1 MNNRREVAALV
12 GAGQVSLQF
21 ALTRG
26 NHVAALDRVV
36 STARLGLMVLGLASM
51 TALTVMFFR
60 PELTDQIK
68 VVSPFW
74 TEPASGRMT
83 TLDGLNLH
91 ISTTTTAATAAGPA
105 DAVTALAPPAAFS
118 APSLAAQQRV
128 TGWLSKRHRVAGAAS
143 KMLVDAA
150 YTTAKDT
157 DIDPL
162 LILSVMSTQARLN
175 PFAENTS
182 GAHGLMQV
190 MTDVHRNRFENHSG
204 AKSVQDPSANLRVGA
219 VLLRESIRNTGSI
232 EAGLKRYIGAD
243 DLRSDGGYSA
253 RVLGEYAR
261 LQAVANGRYVAAT
274 KAPAAPSNATA
285 RRVADKSKDIDQ
297 PA

>member
-21 ALTRG
+21 AQE
-26 NHVAALDRVV
+26 HSDKIAVLDRVV
-36 STARLGLMVLGLASM
+36 STARRTLMVLGLASM

-68 VVSPFW
+68 VISPFW
-74 TEPASGRMT
+74 TEPVNGGVT
-83 TLDGLNLH
+83 TLERPGLLTRTADAGALNL
-91 ISTTTTAATAAGPA
+91 APA
-105 DAVTALAPPAAFS
+105 DAGAAPAAFS

-128 TGWLSKRHRVAGAAS
+128 TGWLAKRHRVAGAAS

-150 YTTAKDT
+150 YTTARET

-162 LILSVMSTQARLN
+162 LILSVISVESRMN
-175 PFAENTS
+175 PFAES
-182 GAHGLMQV
+182 PMGAQGLMQV
-190 MTDVHRNRFENHSG
+190 MTAVHKNKFDDHGGSK
-204 AKSVQDPSANLRVGA
+204 AVQDPSANLRVGA
-219 VLLRESIRNTGSI
+219 MLLKDSSRKTGSI
-232 EAGLKRYIGAD
+232 EAGLKRYVGLD
-243 DLRSDGGYSA
+243 EPRSDGGYSTK
-253 RVLGEYAR
+253 VLGEYAR

-274 KAPAAPSNATA
+274 KAPAAPANTTA
-285 RRVADKSKDIDQ
+285 RSGPDKAKYIADQ

>member
-21 ALTRG
+21 AQE
-26 NHVAALDRVV
+26 HSDKVAVLDRVA
-36 STARLGLMVLGLASM
+36 STARIGMRVLGLASM

-68 VVSPFW
+68 VISPFW
-74 TEPASGRMT
+74 TEASSGSMA
-83 TLDGLNLH
+83 TLDRPSLITG
-91 ISTTTTAATAAGPA
+91 TG
-105 DAVTALAPPAAFS
+105 DAVTLNQASADLDITPATFS

-128 TGWLSKRHRVAGAAS
+128 TGWLAKRHRVAGAAS

-150 YTTAKDT
+150 YTTARET

-162 LILSVMSTQARLN
+162 LILSVMSVESRMN
-175 PFAENTS
+175 PFAES
-182 GAHGLMQV
+182 PMGAQGLMQV
-190 MTDVHRNRFENHSG
+190 MTNVHKNKFDDLGSTK
-204 AKSVQDPSANLRVGA
+204 AVQDPNVNLVVGA
-219 VLLRESIRNTGSI
+219 TILKEAIRKTGSV
-232 EAGLKRYIGAD
+232 EAGLKQYVGAD
-243 DLRSDGGYSA
+243 GLRGDGGYA
-253 RVLGEYAR
+253 AKVLGEYAR

-274 KAPAAPSNATA
+274 KAPAAPANTTA
-285 RRVADKSKDIDQ
+285 RSDSDKPKALEDQ

>member
-21 ALTRG
+21 AQE
-26 NHVAALDRVV
+26 HSDKIAVLDRVV
-36 STARLGLMVLGLASM
+36 STARRTLMVLGLASM

-68 VVSPFW
+68 VISPFW
-74 TEPASGRMT
+74 TEPASGGVT
-83 TLDGLNLH
+83 TLERPSLLT
-91 ISTTTTAATAAGPA
+91 STA
-105 DAVTALAPPAAFS
+105 DARAAPAAFS

-128 TGWLSKRHRVAGAAS
+128 TGWLAKRHRVAGAAS

-150 YTTAKDT
+150 YTTARET

-162 LILSVMSTQARLN
+162 LILSVISVESRMN
-175 PFAENTS
+175 PFAES
-182 GAHGLMQV
+182 PMGAQGLMQV
-190 MTDVHRNRFENHSG
+190 MTAVHKNKFDDHGGSK
-204 AKSVQDPSANLRVGA
+204 AVQDPSANLRVGA
-219 VLLRESIRNTGSI
+219 MLLKDSIREAGSI
-232 EAGLKRYIGAD
+232 EAGLKRYVGAD
-243 DLRSDGGYSA
+243 EPRISDGGYSVK
-253 RVLGEYAR
+253 VLGEYAR

-274 KAPAAPSNATA
+274 KAPAAPANTTA
-285 RRVADKSKDIDQ
+285 RSGPDKAKSIADQ

>member
-21 ALTRG
+21 AQE
-26 NHVAALDRVV
+26 HSDKIAVLDRVV
-36 STARLGLMVLGLASM
+36 STARRTLMVLGLASM

-68 VVSPFW
+68 VLSPFW
-74 TEPASGRMT
+74 TEPVNGGVTSLHKSSVLVDTAGSAA
-83 TLDGLNLH
+83 LD
-91 ISTTTTAATAAGPA
+91 TAASDSGAAQ
-105 DAVTALAPPAAFS
+105 AAFA

-128 TGWLSKRHRVAGAAS
+128 TGWLAKRHRVAGAAS

-150 YTTAKDT
+150 YVTAKET

-162 LILSVMSTQARLN
+162 LILSVISVESRMN
-175 PFAENTS
+175 PFAES
-182 GAHGLMQV
+182 SMGAQGLMQV
-190 MTDVHRNRFENHSG
+190 MTDVHKNKFDDHGGRK
-204 AKSVQDPSANLRVGA
+204 AVQDPSANLRVGA
-219 VLLRESIRNTGSI
+219 MLLKESIRKTGSI
-232 EAGLKRYIGAD
+232 EAGLKRYIGVD
-243 DLRSDGGYSA
+243 EPRGDGGYSVK
-253 RVLGEYAR
+253 VLGEYAR

-274 KAPAAPSNATA
+274 KAPALPANTTA
-285 RRVADKSKDIDQ
+285 RSGPDKAKSIPDQ

>member
-1 MNNRREVAALV
+1 MNNRHEVAVLV
-12 GAGQVSLQF
+12 GAGQASMQF
-21 ALTRG
+21 AQERSD
-26 NHVAALDRVV
+26 HIAVLDRVV
-36 STARLGLMVLGLASM
+36 ATARLGLMVLGLASM

-68 VVSPFW
+68 VISPFW
-74 TEPASGRMT
+74 TEPAGGRIT

-91 ISTTTTAATAAGPA
+91 ATTTTVATATRSDNAPA
-105 DAVTALAPPAAFS
+105 ALPAAFS

-150 YTTAKDT
+150 YITAKET

-162 LILSVMSTQARLN
+162 LILSVMSVQSRLN
-175 PFAENTS
+175 PFAENTT

-190 MTDVHRNRFENHSG
+190 MTNVHRNKFNDHVD
-204 AKSVQDPSANLRVGA
+204 AKSAMDPTANLRVGA
-219 VLLRESIRNTGSI
+219 ALLKESIRTTGSI
-232 EAGLKRYIGAD
+232 EAGLRRYIGSD
-243 DLRSDGGYSA
+243 DPRSDGGYAS
-253 RVLGEYAR
+253 RVLGEYER
-261 LQAVANGRYVAAT
+261 LQAVANGRYVAVT
-274 KAPAAPSNATA
+274 KAPAAPANAPTKRIA
-285 RRVADKSKDIDQ
+285 EKSKTAGDQ

>member
-21 ALTRG
+21 AQEHSD
-26 NHVAALDRVV
+26 NIAVLDRVV
-36 STARLGLMVLGLASM
+36 STARIGMRVLGLASM

-68 VVSPFW
+68 VMSPFW
-74 TEPASGRMT
+74 TEPATGGMT
-83 TLDGLNLH
+83 SLDKPSLITGTGDSVTFN
-91 ISTTTTAATAAGPA
+91 AAPATAS
-105 DAVTALAPPAAFS
+105 VTPAAFS

-128 TGWLSKRHRVAGAAS
+128 TGWLAKRHRVAGAAS

-150 YTTAKDT
+150 YTTARET

-162 LILSVMSTQARLN
+162 LILSVMSVESRMN
-175 PFAENTS
+175 PFAES
-182 GAHGLMQV
+182 PMGAQGLMQV
-190 MTDVHRNRFENHSG
+190 MTDVHKNKFDDHG
-204 AKSVQDPSANLRVGA
+204 GTKAVLDPNANLRVGA
-219 VLLRESIRNTGSI
+219 TLLRDAISKTGSV
-232 EAGLKRYIGAD
+232 EAGLKHYVGAGA
-243 DLRSDGGYSA
+243 LRSDSGYSVK
-253 RVLGEYAR
+253 VLGEYAR

-274 KAPAAPSNATA
+274 KAPAAPANTTA
-285 RRVADKSKDIDQ
+285 RNGTDKPKPLEDQ

>member
-21 ALTRG
+21 APSRSNT
-26 NHVAALDRVV
+26 VAVLDRVV

-51 TALTVMFFR
+51 AALTVMFFR

-68 VVSPFW
+68 LISPYW
-74 TEPASGRMT
+74 TEPASGRIT
-83 TLDGLNLH
+83 TLDGLDLPASANDVPT
-91 ISTTTTAATAAGPA
+91 SATVQG
-105 DAVTALAPPAAFS
+105 AFNNPTGTFA

-150 YTTAKDT
+150 YAAARET

-162 LILSVMSTQARLN
+162 LILSVMSIQSRLN
-175 PFAENTS
+175 PFAENTA
-182 GAHGLMQV
+182 GARGLMQV
-190 MTDVHRNRFENHSG
+190 IADAHRAKLDDRDA
-204 AKSVQDPSANLRVGA
+204 AKSLQDPSASLRVGA
-219 VLLRESIRNTGSI
+219 VLLKESIRDTGSI

-243 DLRSDGGYSA
+243 ELRGDGGYSA
-253 RVLGEYAR
+253 RVMGEYAR
-261 LQAVANGRYVAAT
+261 LQAVASGRYVATTNASS
-274 KAPAAPSNATA
+274 APANVPA
-285 RRVADKSKDIDQ
+285 RRVAEKSKTTADQ

>member
-21 ALTRG
+21 AQEHSD
-26 NHVAALDRVV
+26 NIAVLDRVV
-36 STARLGLMVLGLASM
+36 STARIGMRVLGLASM

-68 VVSPFW
+68 VMSPFW
-74 TEPASGRMT
+74 TEPATGGMT
-83 TLDGLNLH
+83 SLDKPSLITGTGDSVTFN
-91 ISTTTTAATAAGPA
+91 AAPATAS
-105 DAVTALAPPAAFS
+105 VTPAAFS

-128 TGWLSKRHRVAGAAS
+128 TGWLAKRHRVAGAAS

-150 YTTAKDT
+150 YTTARET

-162 LILSVMSTQARLN
+162 LILSVMSVESRMN
-175 PFAENTS
+175 PFAES
-182 GAHGLMQV
+182 PMGAQGLMQV
-190 MTDVHRNRFENHSG
+190 MTDVHKNKFDDHG
-204 AKSVQDPSANLRVGA
+204 GTKAVLDPNANLRVGA
-219 VLLRESIRNTGSI
+219 TLLRDAISKTGSV
-232 EAGLKRYIGAD
+232 EAGLKHYVGAGA
-243 DLRSDGGYSA
+243 LRSDGGYSVK
-253 RVLGEYAR
+253 VLGEYAR

-274 KAPAAPSNATA
+274 KAPAAPANTTA
-285 RRVADKSKDIDQ
+285 RNGTDKPKPLEDQ

>member
-21 ALTRG
+21 AQEHSD
-26 NHVAALDRVV
+26 NIAVLDRVV
-36 STARLGLMVLGLASM
+36 STARIGMRVLGLASM

-68 VVSPFW
+68 VMSPFW
-74 TEPASGRMT
+74 TEPASGGMT
-83 TLDGLNLH
+83 SLDKPSLITGTGDSVTFN
-91 ISTTTTAATAAGPA
+91 AAPA
-105 DAVTALAPPAAFS
+105 TVGVTPAAFS

-128 TGWLSKRHRVAGAAS
+128 TGWLAKRHRVAGAAS

-150 YTTAKDT
+150 YTTAKET

-162 LILSVMSTQARLN
+162 LILSVMSVESRMN
-175 PFAENTS
+175 PFAES
-182 GAHGLMQV
+182 PMGAQGLMQV
-190 MTDVHRNRFENHSG
+190 MTDVHKNKFDDHG
-204 AKSVQDPSANLRVGA
+204 GTKAVLDPNANLRVGA
-219 VLLRESIRNTGSI
+219 TLLRDAISKTGSV
-232 EAGLKRYIGAD
+232 EAGLKHYVGAGA
-243 DLRSDGGYSA
+243 LRSDGGYSVK
-253 RVLGEYAR
+253 VLGEYAR

-274 KAPAAPSNATA
+274 KAPATPANTTA
-285 RRVADKSKDIDQ
+285 RNGTDKPKPLEDQ

>member
-1 MNNRREVAALV
+1 M
-12 GAGQVSLQF
+12 QF
-21 ALTRG
+21 AQERG
-26 NHVAALDRVV
+26 NSIAALDRVV
-36 STARLGLMVLGLASM
+36 STARLVLMVLGLASM

-68 VVSPFW
+68 VLSPFW
-74 TEPASGRMT
+74 SEPASGRITM
-83 TLDGLNLH
+83 LDGSNLNA
-91 ISTTTTAATAAGPA
+91 STVTPGTTANEPFIAGAT
-105 DAVTALAPPAAFS
+105 PAAFS
-118 APSLAAQQRV
+118 TPSLAAQQRV

-150 YTTAKDT
+150 FTTAKAT

-162 LILSVMSTQARLN
+162 LILSVMSVQARLN

-190 MTDVHRNRFENHSG
+190 MTDVHRNTFDDHG
-204 AKSVQDPSANLRVGA
+204 GVKAVQDPTANLRVGA
-219 VLLRESIRNTGSI
+219 VLLKESIRNTGSI

-243 DLRSDGGYSA
+243 DPRGDGGYSA

-285 RRVADKSKDIDQ
+285 RRAADKLKATDQ

>member
-1 MNNRREVAALV
+1 MNNRHEVAVLV
-12 GAGQVSLQF
+12 GAGQASMQF
-21 ALTRG
+21 AQERG
-26 NHVAALDRVV
+26 NSIAALDRVV
-36 STARLGLMVLGLASM
+36 STARLVLMVLGLASM

-68 VVSPFW
+68 ILSPFW
-74 TEPASGRMT
+74 TEPAAVRTT
-83 TLDGLNLH
+83 TLDGRHLNA
-91 ISTTTTAATAAGPA
+91 SMVTAGTTAIEPFSAGAA
-105 DAVTALAPPAAFS
+105 PAAFS
-118 APSLAAQQRV
+118 TPSLAAQQRL

-150 YTTAKDT
+150 FTTAKAT
-157 DIDPL
+157 DIDAL
-162 LILSVMSTQARLN
+162 LILSVMSVQARLN

-190 MTDVHRNRFENHSG
+190 VTHVHRNTFDDHG
-204 AKSVQDPSANLRVGA
+204 GLKAVQDPTANLRVGA
-219 VLLRESIRNTGSI
+219 VLLKESIRNTGSI

-243 DLRSDGGYSA
+243 DPRGDGGYSA

-285 RRVADKSKDIDQ
+285 RRAADKLKVIDQ

>member
-21 ALTRG
+21 A
-26 NHVAALDRVV
+26 HEHSDQVAVLDRVV
-36 STARLGLMVLGLASM
+36 ATARLGLMVLGLAST

-68 VVSPFW
+68 VISPFW
-74 TEPASGRMT
+74 TEPVSGRIT

-91 ISTTTTAATAAGPA
+91 AKTTAVAAPTGSA
-105 DAVTALAPPAAFS
+105 DAPAAPPAAFS

-150 YTTAKDT
+150 YVTAKET

-162 LILSVMSTQARLN
+162 LILSVMSVQSRLN
-175 PFAENTS
+175 PFAENTT

-190 MTDVHRNRFENHSG
+190 MTDVHRNKFNDQGG
-204 AKSVQDPSANLRVGA
+204 AKSALDPTANLRVGA
-219 VLLRESIRNTGSI
+219 SLLKESIRSTGSI

-243 DLRSDGGYSA
+243 DMRSDGGYAS
-253 RVLGEYAR
+253 RVLGEYER

-274 KAPAAPSNATA
+274 KAPAAPANATA
-285 RRVADKSKDIDQ
+285 KRIAEKSKVAGDQ

>member
-21 ALTRG
+21 AQEHSD
-26 NHVAALDRVV
+26 NIAVLDRVV
-36 STARLGLMVLGLASM
+36 STARIGMRVLGLASM

-68 VVSPFW
+68 VMSPFW
-74 TEPASGRMT
+74 TEPASGGMT
-83 TLDGLNLH
+83 SLDKPSLITGTGDSVTFN
-91 ISTTTTAATAAGPA
+91 AAPATAS
-105 DAVTALAPPAAFS
+105 VTPAAFS

-128 TGWLSKRHRVAGAAS
+128 TGWLAKRHRVAGAAS

-150 YTTAKDT
+150 YTTARET

-162 LILSVMSTQARLN
+162 LILSVMSVESRMN
-175 PFAENTS
+175 PFAES
-182 GAHGLMQV
+182 PMGAQGLMQV
-190 MTDVHRNRFENHSG
+190 MTDVHKNKFDDHG
-204 AKSVQDPSANLRVGA
+204 GTKVVLDPNANLRVGA
-219 VLLRESIRNTGSI
+219 TLLRDAISKTGSV
-232 EAGLKRYIGAD
+232 EAGLKHYVGAGA
-243 DLRSDGGYSA
+243 LRSDGGYSVK
-253 RVLGEYAR
+253 VLGEYAR

-274 KAPAAPSNATA
+274 KAPAAPANTTA
-285 RRVADKSKDIDQ
+285 RNGTDKPKPLEDQ

>member
-1 MNNRREVAALV
+1 MNNRHEVAVLV
-12 GAGQVSLQF
+12 GAGQASMQF
-21 ALTRG
+21 AQERG
-26 NHVAALDRVV
+26 DSIAALDRVV
-36 STARLGLMVLGLASM
+36 STARRGLMVLGLASM

-60 PELTDQIK
+60 PELTDQFK
-68 VVSPFW
+68 VISPFW
-74 TEPASGRMT
+74 TEPAAARMT
-83 TLDGLNLH
+83 TLDGLNLNASTLTAG
-91 ISTTTTAATAAGPA
+91 ITTTYPSIAG
-105 DAVTALAPPAAFS
+105 TSPAAFS
-118 APSLAAQQRV
+118 TPPLAAQQRV

-150 YTTAKDT
+150 FTTGKET

-162 LILSVMSTQARLN
+162 LILSVMSVQSRLN

-182 GAHGLMQV
+182 GALGLMQV
-190 MTDVHRNRFENHSG
+190 MTGVHRNKFDDHG
-204 AKSVQDPSANLRVGA
+204 GVKAVQDPNTNLRVGA
-219 VLLRESIRNTGSI
+219 VLLKESIRNTGSV

-243 DLRSDGGYSA
+243 DLRGDGGYAA

-285 RRVADKSKDIDQ
+285 RRGADKSKAVDQ

>member
-21 ALTRG
+21 AQEHSD
-26 NHVAALDRVV
+26 NIAVLDRVV
-36 STARLGLMVLGLASM
+36 STARIGMRVLGLASM

-68 VVSPFW
+68 VMSPFW
-74 TEPASGRMT
+74 TEPASGGMT
-83 TLDGLNLH
+83 SLDKPSLITGTGDSVTFN
-91 ISTTTTAATAAGPA
+91 AAPATAS
-105 DAVTALAPPAAFS
+105 VTPAAFS

-128 TGWLSKRHRVAGAAS
+128 TGWLAKRHRVAGAAS

-150 YTTAKDT
+150 YTTAKET

-162 LILSVMSTQARLN
+162 LILSVMSVESRMN
-175 PFAENTS
+175 PFAES
-182 GAHGLMQV
+182 PMGAQGLMQV
-190 MTDVHRNRFENHSG
+190 MTDVHKNKFDDHG
-204 AKSVQDPSANLRVGA
+204 GTKAVLDPNANLRVGA
-219 VLLRESIRNTGSI
+219 TLLRDAISKTGSV
-232 EAGLKRYIGAD
+232 EAGLKHYVGAGA
-243 DLRSDGGYSA
+243 LRSDGGYSVK
-253 RVLGEYAR
+253 VLGEYAR

-274 KAPAAPSNATA
+274 KAPAAPANTTA
-285 RRVADKSKDIDQ
+285 RNGTDKPKPLEDQ

>member
-1 MNNRREVAALV
+1 MNNRHEVAVLV
-12 GAGQVSLQF
+12 GAGQASMQF
-21 ALTRG
+21 AQERG
-26 NHVAALDRVV
+26 NSIAALDRVV
-36 STARLGLMVLGLASM
+36 STARLVLMVLGLASM

-68 VVSPFW
+68 VLSPFW
-74 TEPASGRMT
+74 TEPASGRITM
-83 TLDGLNLH
+83 DGSNLNA
-91 ISTTTTAATAAGPA
+91 STVTAGTTANEPLIAGAT
-105 DAVTALAPPAAFS
+105 PAAFS
-118 APSLAAQQRV
+118 TPSLAAQQRV

-150 YTTAKDT
+150 FTTAKAT

-162 LILSVMSTQARLN
+162 LILSVMSVQARLN

-190 MTDVHRNRFENHSG
+190 MTDVHRNTFDDHG
-204 AKSVQDPSANLRVGA
+204 GVKAVQDPTANLRVGA
-219 VLLRESIRNTGSI
+219 VLLKESIRNTGSI

-243 DLRSDGGYSA
+243 DPRGDGGYSA

-285 RRVADKSKDIDQ
+285 RRAADKLKAIDQ